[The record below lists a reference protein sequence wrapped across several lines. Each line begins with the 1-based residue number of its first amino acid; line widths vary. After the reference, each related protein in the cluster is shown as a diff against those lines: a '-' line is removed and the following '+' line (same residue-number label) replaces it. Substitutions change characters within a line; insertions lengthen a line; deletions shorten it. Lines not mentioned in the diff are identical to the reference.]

1 MRLMSSKITPS
12 IHSERHTD
20 LFFQQESS
28 PYQPDKIEVKSGP
41 MPAFIRYMPHVI
53 ILWSVGYVLY
63 QSESNYIN
71 YITAFLLVVWSV
83 YNLMAV
89 KKKWPPFP

>member
-1 MRLMSSKITPS
+1 MSSKTTS
-12 IHSERHTD
+12 SENRED
-20 LFFQQESS
+20 VDSFFLQEAS
-28 PYQPDKIEVKSGP
+28 PYQPDKIEVVRGP

-63 QSESNYIN
+63 QAESNYIN
-71 YITAFLLVVWSV
+71 YITTALLVLWSA
-83 YNLMAV
+83 YNLIAA

>member
-1 MRLMSSKITPS
+1 MTSSDPEK
-12 IHSERHTD
+12 EDVD
-20 LFFQQESS
+20 LFFRQESS
-28 PYQPDKIEVKSGP
+28 PYQPDKIEVTAGP

-63 QSESNYIN
+63 QPESNYIN
-71 YITAFLLVVWSV
+71 YITAVLLVLWSA
-83 YNLMAV
+83 YNLIAV